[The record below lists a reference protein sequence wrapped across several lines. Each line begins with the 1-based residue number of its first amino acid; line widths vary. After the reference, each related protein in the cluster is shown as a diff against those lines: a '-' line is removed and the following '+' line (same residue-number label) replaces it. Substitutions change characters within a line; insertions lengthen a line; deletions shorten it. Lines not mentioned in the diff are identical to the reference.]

1 MADLAGRSSA
11 SSFEAFLS
19 ERKAASDAFVNG
31 DVGPL
36 LKISAT
42 ASPATIFGPVGTC
55 IQGPTAVN
63 QANSAG
69 STMFQPGGEN
79 RFDIMHSGADNQFAY
94 WVGVQRSAVN
104 MRGEPEAVV
113 MDLRVTEIF
122 RREDD
127 GWKLI
132 HRHADQLHEPT
143 DE

>member
-1 MADLAGRSSA
+1 MADHADRDA
-11 SSFEAFLS
+11 VQSFEAFMP

-31 DVGPL
+31 EMGPL
-36 LKISAT
+36 LEISAT
-42 ASPATIFGPVGTC
+42 ESPATIFGPVGTC

-63 QANSAG
+63 EANSAG

-79 RFDIMHSGADNQFAY
+79 RFDIMHSAADGQFAY
-94 WVGVQRSAVN
+94 WVGVQRSVVN
-104 MRGEPEAVV
+104 LRGESDPVV
-113 MDLRVTEIF
+113 MNLRVTEIF
-122 RREDD
+122 RWEDD